1 MRISDWSSD
10 VCSSDLAGEVLGLA
24 GTLGSGRS
32 ELLHAIFG
40 ADPAATGTV
49 LLDGTPVGRWP
60 DEAVAAGIALV
71 PEDRASQGYVPL
83 LTLAEN
89 IALPRATGLLLD
101 AEADRVA
108 ADAAIA
114 RLAIK
119 APGAAALPG
128 ELSGGNAQKGV
139 ITKWVAATTRGLL
152 LDEPTAGIDI
162 GARTDILRLVRSLA
176 DDGLPVILVSSR
188 S

>member
-40 ADPAATGTV
+40 ADPAATGPV

-71 PEDRASQGYVPL
+71 PEDQIERASGR
-83 LTLAEN
+83 E
-89 IALPRATGLLLD
+89 
-101 AEADRVA
+101 RVCQSVWISVVA
-108 ADAAIA
+108 VY
-114 RLAIK
+114 LKKKIK
-119 APGAAALPG
+119 
-128 ELSGGNAQKGV
+128 
-139 ITKWVAATTRGLL
+139 T
-152 LDEPTAGIDI
+152 
-162 GARTDILRLVRSLA
+162 
-176 DDGLPVILVSSR
+176 
-188 S
+188 

>member
-71 PEDRASQGYVPL
+71 TEDRASQGYVPL

-108 ADAAIA
+108 ADAA
-114 RLAIK
+114 LAGSEERRVGK
-119 APGAAALPG
+119 GGVGACG
-128 ELSGGNAQKGV
+128 SRGG
-139 ITKWVAATTRGLL
+139 
-152 LDEPTAGIDI
+152 AGYKKK
-162 GARTDILRLVRSLA
+162 
-176 DDGLPVILVSSR
+176 
-188 S
+188 